1 MRRVIRNTYA
11 GAVCEREVYDIS
23 ELTRNVK
30 AAKPPKPR
38 FQTEEEREQHK
49 LGISRRRH
57 ARLVNANFS
66 PTSLYSTL
74 TFSNEYEVHTFEDAK
89 RIRENFI
96 RRLKRACP
104 EARIMA
110 YLGRGKATNRIHL
123 HMLSE
128 GVPEELIRRQWY
140 LGSVVRIE
148 HLKEHNYYDGV
159 DHGQDYTG
167 LANYLFDHWTP
178 EQGGHRWKPTKNLR
192 QPEREKPKE
201 IKRQY
206 SEQKPPRAPK
216 GYVLVES
223 KATGYG
229 YLYFKY
235 VKIPPKRTRKKTEHE
250 KMRS

>member
-1 MRRVIRNTYA
+1 MRRVIRDTYS
-11 GAVCEREVYDIS
+11 GSVCEREVYDIS
-23 ELTRNVK
+23 ELTKNVK

-38 FQTEEEREQHK
+38 FQNEEEREQHK

-74 TFSNEYEVHTFEDAK
+74 TFSNEYEVHTFEEAK
-89 RIRENFI
+89 RIRDNFV
-96 RRLKRACP
+96 RRLKYAYP

-110 YLGRGKATNRIHL
+110 YLGRGKSTNRIHM

-148 HLKEHNYYDGV
+148 HLKEHCYYDGV

-178 EQGGHRWKPTKNLR
+178 E
-192 QPEREKPKE
+192 
-201 IKRQY
+201 
-206 SEQKPPRAPK
+206 
-216 GYVLVES
+216 
-223 KATGYG
+223 
-229 YLYFKY
+229 
-235 VKIPPKRTRKKTEHE
+235 
-250 KMRS
+250 

>member
-1 MRRVIRNTYA
+1 MRRVIRNTYS
-11 GAVCEREVYDIS
+11 GSICEREVYDIP
-23 ELTRNVK
+23 ELTRNIK

-38 FQTEEEREQHK
+38 FQNEEEREQHK
-49 LGISRRRH
+49 LGISRRLH

-74 TFSNEYEVHTFEDAK
+74 TMSDEYEVHTFEEAK

-96 RRLKRACP
+96 KRLHRACP
-104 EARIMA
+104 NAKIIA
-110 YLGRGKATNRIHL
+110 YLGRGKSTNRIHM
-123 HMLSE
+123 HMISE
-128 GVPEELIRRQWY
+128 GVPKELIISKWY

-148 HLKEHNYYDGV
+148 HLREHNYYDGV

-178 EQGGHRWKPTKNLR
+178 EQGGHRWRPTKNLK

-201 IKRQY
+201 IKRKY
-206 SEQKPPRAPK
+206 SENKPPKAPK

-223 KATGYG
+223 KATRYG

-235 VKIPPKRTRKKTEHE
+235 VKIPEKRTGKRDKHKKM
-250 KMRS
+250 KS

>member
-66 PTSLYSTL
+66 PSSLYSTL
-74 TFSNEYEVHTFEDAK
+74 TFSNEYEVHTFDEAK

-104 EARIMA
+104 EARID
-110 YLGRGKATNRIHL
+110 RSSRL
-123 HMLSE
+123 HRS
-128 GVPEELIRRQWY
+128 IR
-140 LGSVVRIE
+140 
-148 HLKEHNYYDGV
+148 
-159 DHGQDYTG
+159 
-167 LANYLFDHWTP
+167 
-178 EQGGHRWKPTKNLR
+178 
-192 QPEREKPKE
+192 
-201 IKRQY
+201 
-206 SEQKPPRAPK
+206 
-216 GYVLVES
+216 
-223 KATGYG
+223 
-229 YLYFKY
+229 
-235 VKIPPKRTRKKTEHE
+235 
-250 KMRS
+250 